1 MTAAWLAH
9 LYTASGA
16 VIAFLAMQAVAE
28 HDYRRAFLWL
38 AAQVLVD
45 ATDGILARRLG
56 AEQHLPWFSGKRL
69 DDIIDYIA
77 YVFVPATIVWHM
89 PLVEPGWAVPIAAGM
104 LLSSAY
110 GFCRD
115 DAKTA
120 DHFFTGFPSYWN
132 IVVLYLA
139 VLGWSTTTNAL
150 VLTALAVL
158 VFVPIRYVY
167 PSRTPV
173 LMLPTNALGAVW
185 GGALLVILWR
195 YPSPPAALVM
205 VSLAYPLYYL
215 VLSLVLHFRRK

>member
-16 VIAFLAMQAVAE
+16 VIAFLAMQAVVE
-28 HDYRRAFLWL
+28 RDYRRAFLWL
-38 AAQVLVD
+38 AAQVIVD
-45 ATDGILARRLG
+45 ASDGILARRLRVD
-56 AEQHLPWFSGKRL
+56 QHLPWFSGKRL

-77 YVFVPATIVWHM
+77 YVFVPATIVWHL
-89 PLVEPGWAVPIAAGM
+89 PLVEPGWGTPVGAAM

-139 VLGWSTTTNAL
+139 VSGWSLTANAL
-150 VLTALAVL
+150 VLLALAGL

-173 LMLPTNALGAVW
+173 LMLPTNLLGAVW
-185 GGALLVILWR
+185 GIALLVMIWR
-195 YPSPPAALVM
+195 YPEVSPSLRILSFVFPVYYVAL
-205 VSLAYPLYYL
+205 SLA
-215 VLSLVLHFRRK
+215 LHLRRR